1 MSACETTKTVIRY
14 KPIPPKSTIDCEKP
28 VLGGTT
34 YADLAEAY
42 VARGEAIDV
51 CNLQLKEI
59 RELQEFDK
67 D

>member
-1 MSACETTKTVIRY
+1 M
-14 KPIPPKSTIDCEKP
+14 
-28 VLGGTT
+28 LGGTT